1 MLAADFAAVR
11 ERMKDPEYRAGVTRM
26 REAIERG
33 AVYRDGRWVE
43 RKPPR

>member
-1 MLAADFAAVR
+1 MLATDFAEAR

-33 AVYRDGRWVE
+33 AVYRDGQWVE
-43 RKPPR
+43 KSS